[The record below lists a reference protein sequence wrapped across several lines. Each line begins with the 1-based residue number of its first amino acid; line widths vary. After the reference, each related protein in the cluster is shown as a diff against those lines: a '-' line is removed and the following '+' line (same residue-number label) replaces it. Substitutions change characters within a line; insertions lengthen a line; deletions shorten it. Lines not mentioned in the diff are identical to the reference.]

1 MQRIAIVGIGG
12 LFPGADG
19 SADQHLEEFWKNI
32 QTARDCSREVPADR
46 WLLSKKDAWAN
57 DLAPDKV
64 NSIRGCFLEPFQ
76 MDPEGLDIDKNVLE
90 KLDPL
95 FHVLLHAGRQAWQ
108 DTHSHN
114 LDKQRVGI
122 IIGNIVLPT
131 DGSSALSDELL
142 GYAFESQ
149 LLGNQ
154 IKASNKTESL
164 NRYVAGLPA
173 GVLAKA
179 MGFGGGS
186 YTLDAACASSLY
198 ALKYAVD
205 ELIAGRAD
213 AMLTGGLSR
222 PDCLY
227 TQMGFSA
234 LGAISKTGHC
244 SPFDHKG
251 DGLVVGEGAG
261 ILVLKR
267 LDDALRDN
275 DHIYA
280 TIAGIGLS
288 NDIGGNLM
296 SPDSEGQLRA
306 MRAAYHQADWS
317 PDDVD
322 FIECHG
328 TGTPIGDAV
337 EYQSLNTLWSE
348 QTKNKQGCVI
358 GSVKSNI
365 GHLLAAAGS
374 AGLIKVLLAMKYK
387 QLPPTANFET
397 ASAKIDLANSPFTV
411 LSQAE
416 DWEKRTGQTP
426 RRAAISAFG
435 FGGINAHV
443 LLEEWQA
450 KQAHPVKIT
459 DVKNDVSDIAIV
471 GMETQFGPW
480 KSLTAFKER
489 LFTSKQNFKPETASH
504 WWGIDNPDNIKGWFI
519 NEVNIPLGRY
529 RIPPTELN
537 EMLPQQLLMLEVA
550 ANALKDAGVKNLTK
564 KQSHSTGVFIGI
576 GLDLNTTN
584 YHFRWSILNRAKTW
598 ARQLDLNLN
607 EKELEEW
614 VQSLRDAA
622 NPALN
627 ANRTMGALGAIVASR
642 VARAFRIGGPGFTVS
657 GEESSGLRALEAGV
671 RALQRGELNMAIVGA
686 VDLAGDVRAVLAQHD
701 RRIYSDDNLI
711 GEGAAAFILKRH
723 EDALRDGDRIYSI
736 IKGLGAANG
745 GGADLNIPTE
755 VAYRQAFSNACKD
768 AKTELSKIGLFE
780 MHGSGHQQEEAME
793 TAALNALFNE
803 HKDKI
808 PHKITPVLSSI
819 KSKIGHTGAACGL
832 ASIAKASLSLYYKQL
847 TVQDESQYQSQYWL
861 RNKIDGP
868 RQTAVSAF
876 SIDGN
881 CLHAILEEAD
891 QNSGASTTET
901 PETLFSFHATSKESL
916 LENIKQLS
924 LLINSEALCK
934 NSLDEKQ
941 IIYALAKNWW
951 HKNRDEKQNEFTA
964 AIIISNENELTNS
977 LSRLQQAIEKNNS
990 IRTDGIYFS
999 NKPLGNEGKLAFV
1012 YPGSGNHFHGMG
1024 RELGQQWPVVLDR
1037 LDDENDSLASQFA
1050 NGRFWGLSCNNP
1062 WRAESE
1068 DPLSHE
1074 EVIFGQVWLGT
1085 FVSDVISQFNIK
1097 PDAIIGYSLGE
1108 TAGLF
1113 STRTWTDRDEM
1124 LRRIQETD
1132 LFVDALAGPCD
1143 AVRETWQL
1151 KDSETVDW
1159 LIGVVD
1165 RPAEEV
1171 KQALADHP
1179 RAYLLITNTPNECV
1193 VGGDRNEVLALV
1205 TDLHCGLH
1213 PVQGVTTVHCEVARP
1228 VKKPYRDL
1236 HLFETRP
1243 PRGITFYSGVLGKA
1257 YEVTRDSAADS
1268 VVEQAMQPFDY
1279 TKVIRS
1285 AYADGVRVFIEMGPG
1300 ATCSR
1305 MIDQILENKPH
1316 ITKAICVKNQDSVSN
1331 VLHCLGQLIAEHV
1344 PVDLRSLYE
1353 VEDSEPVVKP
1363 SPHISIPTG
1372 APCFNIPPLPRSST
1386 QDQDKHD
1393 ALQTPEAELI
1403 EVMPE
1408 TPASYTD
1415 TNNVYLLE
1423 TVMKQMQLTETARA
1437 EAQETFLRVS
1447 NGLTETLGQAL
1458 EMQMQLLKSSS
1469 TSKDFR
1475 ARSRKHHTDDCM
1487 DAGGRVT
1494 QEAKTEN
1501 RNIRLV
1507 HEDLSTGLTQ
1517 KSHENTACLFDRD
1530 QCMEIAIGSIGKIL
1544 GPKFA
1549 DIDQHPT
1556 RVRLPDEPLMLVDR
1570 IMEIHGK
1577 PDSLSSDLS
1586 TTGSLITEHDILPG
1600 AWYLDGGRM
1609 PTCIA
1614 VEAGQA
1620 DLFLS
1625 GYLGIDHITKGLAVY
1640 RLLDAKITFHGPLPK
1655 PNEIV
1660 RYNIHIDQF
1669 FKQDETYLFRF
1680 HFEGTVN
1687 GQPLLT
1693 MTEGCAGFFTQE
1705 ELDAGKGIVLTKLE
1719 TRSLT
1724 GIRPDDWQDP
1734 VPMQVESY
1742 NDEQLNALRQGK
1754 LGDCF
1759 GEAFS
1764 NLNLSKPAGLPGGRM
1779 TLVHRI
1785 LKLDPDAGRFGL
1797 GQIIGEADIHPDD
1810 WFLTCHFSDDQ
1821 VMPGT
1826 LMYECCLHTLR
1837 IYLLRMGWIGE
1848 QDEIVYEPVIGEIS
1862 QLKCRG
1868 QVVESTKKVQYEIT
1882 LKEIGYKDGDG
1893 TPYVLADALMT
1904 ADGKAVVQMNNMSV
1918 QLSGLDK
1925 QKIEACWQDQTTQA
1939 KKQTADKPVL
1949 FDFDSIY
1956 AFATGKPSDAF
1967 GDRYKVFDEERKI
1980 ARLPRPPY
1988 QFLDRITSIEN
1999 CEPWQLKAG
2008 GVIEAE
2014 YDVPGNAWYFQEDRQ
2029 VHMPFAVLLEV
2040 ALQPC
2045 GWLAAYLGSALTS
2058 DIDLSFRNLGGNGTQ
2073 LISVTPETGTLTTQ
2087 IKITNVSQ
2095 SGGMIIQNY
2104 DMEVRC
2110 DAGIVYQ
2117 GDTYFGFFSK
2127 QSLTDQVGIREST
2140 TYEPDEASVA
2150 RGTSFPYPDTAPYP
2164 DNMMRMINHVSLF
2177 DPQGGPNGLGFI
2189 RGTTEVNAESWFFQA
2204 HFYEDPVWPGSLG
2217 LESFIQLLKVV
2228 AFEQWGPEENLAQ
2241 CEFEVM
2247 ALNETHHW
2255 IYRGQII
2262 PKDEKVTVQA
2272 VITDIDQERKLIRAD
2287 GFLTVDGR
2295 IIYQMND
2302 FALRIT

>member
-19 SADQHLEEFWKNI
+19 STDQHLEEFWKNI
-32 QTARDCSREVPADR
+32 QTARDCTREVPADR
-46 WLLSKKDAWAN
+46 WLLKKEDARTVDQTSELTA
-57 DLAPDKV
+57 DKV
-64 NSIRGCFLEPFQ
+64 NSSRGCFLDSFQ
-76 MDPEGLDIDKNVLE
+76 LNTDNLDIDKEILE
-90 KLDPL
+90 QLDPL
-95 FHVLLHAGRQAWQ
+95 FHLLLHAGQEAWQ
-108 DTHSHN
+108 DCKHES

-131 DGSSALSDELL
+131 DASSTLADELL
-142 GYAFESQ
+142 GPVFEAQ
-149 LLGNQ
+149 ILGEKIQ
-154 IKASNKTESL
+154 AKNKTNSL

-198 ALKYAVD
+198 TLKYAVD
-205 ELIAGRAD
+205 ELIAGRTD
-213 AMLTGGLSR
+213 TMLTGGLSR

-234 LGAISKTGHC
+234 LGAISKSGHC

-306 MRAAYHQADWS
+306 MRAAYYQADWS

-322 FIECHG
+322 LIECHG

-337 EYQSLNTLWSE
+337 EFQSLISLWEE

-365 GHLLAAAGS
+365 GHLLTAAGS
-374 AGLIKVLLAMKYK
+374 AGLIKVLLAMKHQ

-397 ASAKIDLANSPFTV
+397 ASGKIDLTNSPFTV

-416 DWEKRTGQTP
+416 AWNKRTQQTP

-443 LLEEWQA
+443 LLEEWHAEQP
-450 KQAHPVKIT
+450 HPVKIT
-459 DVKNDVSDIAIV
+459 DGKNDVPDIAIV

-480 KSLTAFKER
+480 KSLAAFKER
-489 LFTSKQNFKPETASH
+489 LFTSKQDFKPETASH
-504 WWGIDNPDNIKGWFI
+504 WWGVDNPDHIKGWFI

-529 RIPPTELN
+529 RIPPAELK

-550 ANALKDAGVKNLTK
+550 ANALDDAGIKDLSK
-564 KQSHSTGVFIGI
+564 EQSNSTGVFIGI

-584 YHFRWSILNRAKTW
+584 FHFRWSVLNHAKTW
-598 ARQLDLNLN
+598 ARQLGLNLN

-614 VQSLRDAA
+614 TQSLGDAA
-622 NPALN
+622 SPALN
-627 ANRTMGALGAIVASR
+627 ANRTMGALGGIVASR
-642 VARAFRIGGPGFTVS
+642 IARAFRIGGPSFTVS

-671 RALQRGELNMAIVGA
+671 RALQRGELNTAIVGA
-686 VDLAGDVRAVLAQHD
+686 VDLAGDVRAALAQHD
-701 RRIYSDDNLI
+701 HRIYSDDNLI

-723 EDALRDGDRIYSI
+723 EDALRYGDRIYSI

-745 GGADLNIPTE
+745 GGADLIIPTKT
-755 VAYRQAFSNACKD
+755 AYQQAFGNACKD
-768 AKTELSKIGLFE
+768 AKTELSKIDLFE
-780 MHGSGHQQEEAME
+780 THGSGHQLEDAME
-793 TAALNALFNE
+793 AAALNALFDE

-808 PHKITPVLSSI
+808 PYKIAPVLSSI

-832 ASIAKASLSLYYKQL
+832 ASIAKASLSLFHKQL
-847 TVQDESQYQSQYWL
+847 SVLDQTQYWL

-868 RQTAVSAF
+868 RQAAVSAF

-891 QNSGASTTET
+891 HNSGASTTET
-901 PETLFSFHATSKESL
+901 TEALFSFHATSKESL
-916 LENIKQLS
+916 LETIKQLGS
-924 LLINSEALCK
+924 LGNS
-934 NSLDEKQ
+934 KQ
-941 IIYALAKNWW
+941 NIHALATNLWQ
-951 HKNRDEKQNEFTA
+951 KNRDEKQNEFTA
-964 AIIISNENELTNS
+964 AIVISNENELTNA
-977 LSRLQQAIEKNNS
+977 LSRLQQAIEKNDS
-990 IRTDGIYFS
+990 IHTDGIYFS

-1024 RELGQQWPVVLDR
+1024 RELGQQWPAVLDH

-1050 NGRFWGLSCNNP
+1050 NGRFWGRSCNNS

-1068 DPLSHE
+1068 HPLSHE

-1085 FVSDVISQFNIK
+1085 FVSDVISQFGIK

-1113 STRTWTDRDEM
+1113 STRTWTGRDEM

-1143 AVRETWQL
+1143 AVRDTWRL
-1151 KDSETVDW
+1151 NDSETVDW

-1165 RPAEEV
+1165 RPANEISL
-1171 KQALADHP
+1171 ALTEYP

-1193 VGGDRNEVLALV
+1193 VGGDRKEILALV
-1205 TDLHCGLH
+1205 TDLNCGLH
-1213 PVQGVTTVHCEVARP
+1213 PLQGVTTVHCEVAEP

-1236 HLFETRP
+1236 HLFETNP
-1243 PRGITFYSGVLGKA
+1243 PKEITFYSGVLGKT
-1257 YEVTRDSAADS
+1257 YKVTRDSAADS
-1268 VVEQAMQPFDY
+1268 IVEQAIQPFDY
-1279 TKVIRS
+1279 TKVIQS

-1305 MIDQILENKPH
+1305 MIDQILDDKLH
-1316 ITKAICVKNQDSVSN
+1316 IAKAICVKNQDSVSC

-1344 PVDLRSLYE
+1344 QVDTSPLYE
-1353 VEDSEPVVKP
+1353 VRELKHGVKP
-1363 SPHISIPTG
+1363 AVTITVPTG
-1372 APCFNIPPLPRSST
+1372 GQRFNIPPLPQPST
-1386 QDQDKHD
+1386 ADVHD
-1393 ALQTPEAELI
+1393 ANNVEQISKVSPTPEN
-1403 EVMPE
+1403 
-1408 TPASYTD
+1408 
-1415 TNNVYLLE
+1415 TNNVHLLKPVIE
-1423 TVMKQMQLTETARA
+1423 QMQLTEAARA

-1475 ARSRKHHTDDCM
+1475 ASSRKH
-1487 DAGGRVT
+1487 R
-1494 QEAKTEN
+1494 TEN
-1501 RNIRLV
+1501 RNIQLV
-1507 HEDLSTGLTQ
+1507 HEDSSTELTQ
-1517 KSHENTACLFDRD
+1517 RSHENTACLFDRD
-1530 QCMEIAIGSIGKIL
+1530 QCMEIAIGSIGKVL

-1549 DIDQHPT
+1549 DIDQHPS

-1570 IMEIHGK
+1570 IIEIHGE
-1577 PDSLSSDLS
+1577 PDSLSANLS

-1655 PNEIV
+1655 PGEAV

-1669 FKQDETYLFRF
+1669 FKQNETYLFRF

-1705 ELDAGKGIVLTKLE
+1705 ELDAGKGIVLTGLE
-1719 TRSLT
+1719 TRPQT
-1724 GIRPDDWQDP
+1724 GKRPDDWRAP

-1754 LGDCF
+1754 LCDCF

-1785 LKLDPDAGRFGL
+1785 LKLDPNAGRFGL
-1797 GQIIGEADIHPDD
+1797 GQITGEADIHPDD

-1837 IYLLRMGWIGE
+1837 VYLLRMGWVGE
-1848 QDEIVYEPVIGEIS
+1848 QNEIIYEPVIGEIS
-1862 QLKCRG
+1862 HLKCRG
-1868 QVVESTKKVQYEIT
+1868 QVIESTKKVQYEIT
-1882 LKEIGYKDGDG
+1882 LKEIGYKDGHG

-1904 ADGKAVVQMNNMSV
+1904 ADGKPIVQMNNMSV
-1918 QLSGLDK
+1918 QLSGLDR
-1925 QKIEACWQDQTTQA
+1925 QKIESCWQDQIIKQLV
-1939 KKQTADKPVL
+1939 KQTASKHIL

-1956 AFATGKPSDAF
+1956 AFAAGKPSEAF

-2008 GVIEAE
+2008 GIIEAE
-2014 YDVPGNAWYFQEDRQ
+2014 YDVPVDAWYFQEDRQ
-2029 VHMPFAVLLEV
+2029 ARLPFAVLLEV

-2104 DMEVRC
+2104 DMEIRC

-2127 QSLTDQVGIREST
+2127 QSLADQVGIREST
-2140 TYEPDEASVA
+2140 PFEPDATSVA

-2164 DNMMRMINHVSLF
+2164 DNMMRMISHVSLF

-2189 RGTTEVNAESWFFQA
+2189 RGTTEVNADSWFFQA

-2228 AFEQWGPEENLAQ
+2228 AIEQWGPEENPEQ

-2272 VITDIDQERKLIRAD
+2272 MITEIDHEKKFLRAD

>member
-1 MQRIAIVGIGG
+1 MQRIAIVGIGC
-12 LFPGADG
+12 LFPGADSLLG
-19 SADQHLEEFWKNI
+19 HHSSGHLDEFWKNI
-32 QTARDCSREVPADR
+32 QTARDCSREVPAGR

-64 NSIRGCFLEPFQ
+64 TSIRGCFLESFQ
-76 MDPEGLDIDKNVLE
+76 LDPEGLDIDKNVLE

-108 DTHSHN
+108 DTHSGN
-114 LDKQRVGI
+114 LDKQRVGVVV
-122 IIGNIVLPT
+122 GNIALPT
-131 DGSSALSDELL
+131 DASSALADEFL
-142 GYAFESQ
+142 GSAFESQ
-149 LLGNQ
+149 LLGKQ
-154 IKASNKTESL
+154 IETSNKTESL

-173 GVLAKA
+173 GILAKA
-179 MGFGGGS
+179 MGFGGSS

-205 ELIAGRAD
+205 ELIAYRTD
-213 AMLTGGLSR
+213 AMLTGGVSR

-234 LGAISKTGHC
+234 LGAISKIGHC
-244 SPFDHKG
+244 SPFDGKG

-267 LDDALRDN
+267 LEDALRDK

-322 FIECHG
+322 LIECHG

-348 QTKNKQGCVI
+348 QTNNKHGCVI

-365 GHLLAAAGS
+365 GHLLTAAGS
-374 AGLIKVLLAMKYK
+374 AGLIKVLLAMKHQ
-387 QLPPTANFET
+387 QLPPTANFKT
-397 ASAKIDLANSPFTV
+397 ASEKIDLTNSPFTV
-411 LSQAE
+411 LNRAE
-416 DWEKRTGQTP
+416 AWNKRTEQTP

-450 KQAHPVKIT
+450 EQPHPVKIT
-459 DVKNDVSDIAIV
+459 DEKNDVPDIAII

-480 KSLTAFKER
+480 KSLAAFKER
-489 LFTSKQNFKPETASH
+489 LFTSKQDFKPETASH
-504 WWGIDNPDNIKGWFI
+504 WWGVDNPDHIKGWFI
-519 NEVNIPLGRY
+519 NKVNIPIGRY
-529 RIPPTELN
+529 RIPPAELK

-550 ANALKDAGVKNLTK
+550 ANALEDAGIKGLSK
-564 KQSHSTGVFIGI
+564 DQSYSTGVFIGI

-584 YHFRWSILNRAKTW
+584 FHFRWSILNRAKSW

-607 EKELEEW
+607 KKELEEW
-614 VQSLRDAA
+614 TQSLRDAA
-622 NPALN
+622 SPVLN
-627 ANRTMGALGAIVASR
+627 ANRTMGALGGIVASR
-642 VARAFRIGGPGFTVS
+642 IARAFRIGGSSFTVS

-671 RALQRGELNMAIVGA
+671 RALQRGELNTAIVGA
-686 VDLAGDVRAVLAQHD
+686 VDLAGDVRAALAQHD

-723 EDALRDGDRIYSI
+723 EDALRNGDRIYSI

-745 GGADLNIPTE
+745 GGADLIIPTE
-755 VAYRQAFSNACKD
+755 TAYQQALVNACKD
-768 AKTELSKIGLFE
+768 AKTKLSKIGLFE
-780 MHGSGHQQEEAME
+780 THGSGHQQEKVMEA
-793 TAALNALFNE
+793 TALNALFNE
-803 HKDKI
+803 HEDKI
-808 PHKITPVLSSI
+808 PCVLSSV

-832 ASIAKASLSLYYKQL
+832 ASIAKASLSLFHKQL
-847 TVQDESQYQSQYWL
+847 TVLDQTQYWL

-868 RQTAVSAF
+868 RQAAVSAF

-881 CLHAILEEAD
+881 CLHAILGEAD

-901 PETLFSFHATSKESL
+901 TVTLFSFSATSKESL
-916 LENIKQLS
+916 LGTIKQLS
-924 LLINSEALCK
+924 SLVNSEQ
-934 NSLDEKQ
+934 N
-941 IIYALAKNWW
+941 IHALAKNWW
-951 HKNRDEKQNEFTA
+951 QKNRDKKQNEFTA
-964 AIIISNENELTNS
+964 AIVISNENELTDA
-977 LSRLQQAIEKNNS
+977 LSRLQQAIEKNVS
-990 IRTDGIYFS
+990 IHTDGIYFS
-999 NKPLGNEGKLAFV
+999 NNLLGIEGKLAFV
-1012 YPGSGNHFHGMG
+1012 YPGSGNHFYGMG
-1024 RELGQQWPVVLDR
+1024 RELGQQWPAVLDR
-1037 LDDENDSLASQFA
+1037 LDGENDYLASQFA
-1050 NGRFWGLSCNNP
+1050 NGKF

-1068 DPLSHE
+1068 NPLSHE

-1085 FVSDVISQFNIK
+1085 FISDIMSQFDIK

-1113 STRTWTDRDEM
+1113 STRTWSDRDEM
-1124 LRRIQETD
+1124 LRRIQKTD
-1132 LFVDALAGPCD
+1132 LFTEALAGPCY
-1143 AVRETWQL
+1143 AVRDAWQL
-1151 KDSETVDW
+1151 NDSETVDW

-1165 RPAEEV
+1165 RPADEV
-1171 KQALADHP
+1171 TQTLTEHP
-1179 RAYLLITNTPNECV
+1179 RAYLLITNSPNECV
-1193 VGGDRNEVLALV
+1193 VGGDRKAILALV
-1205 TDLHCGLH
+1205 ADLNCSLH
-1213 PVQGVTTVHCEVARP
+1213 PIQGVTTVHCEVAEP
-1228 VKKPYRDL
+1228 VKKPYREL
-1236 HLFETRP
+1236 HLFETHP
-1243 PRGITFYSGVLGKA
+1243 PKEVSFYSGILGKA

-1268 VVEQAMQPFDY
+1268 IVEQSMQPFDY
-1279 TKVIRS
+1279 TKVIQS
-1285 AYADGVRVFIEMGPG
+1285 AYADGVRIFIEMGPG

-1305 MIDQILENKPH
+1305 MVDQILDDKPH
-1316 ITKAICVKNQDSVSN
+1316 IAKAICVKNHDSVSN

-1344 PVDLRSLYE
+1344 QVDTSPLYE
-1353 VEDSEPVVKP
+1353 VREIKDAVKP
-1363 SPHISIPTG
+1363 ATAITVTTG
-1372 APCFNIPPLPRSST
+1372 AQRFNIPPLPQPST
-1386 QDQDKHD
+1386 ADVHHANNVEQISKVSP
-1393 ALQTPEAELI
+1393 TYEN
-1403 EVMPE
+1403 
-1408 TPASYTD
+1408 
-1415 TNNVYLLE
+1415 TNNVRSLE
-1423 TVMKQMQLTETARA
+1423 PVIEQIQLTEATRA
-1437 EAQETFLRVS
+1437 KVQETFLRVS
-1447 NGLTETLGQAL
+1447 NGITETLGQAL
-1458 EMQMQLLKSSS
+1458 SIQTALLQGPSLQSASVDPIQLEPSIPREPDKQ
-1469 TSKDFR
+1469 
-1475 ARSRKHHTDDCM
+1475 
-1487 DAGGRVT
+1487 V
-1494 QEAKTEN
+1494 
-1501 RNIRLV
+1501 
-1507 HEDLSTGLTQ
+1507 
-1517 KSHENTACLFDRD
+1517 LFDRD
-1530 QCMEIAIGSIGKIL
+1530 SCIEIAIGSIGKVL
-1544 GPKFA
+1544 GEKFA
-1549 DIDQHPT
+1549 DIDHHPS

-1570 IMEIHGK
+1570 IIEIHGE
-1577 PDSLSSDLS
+1577 PDSLSSNLS
-1586 TTGSLITEHDILPG
+1586 TTGSLITEHDVLPG
-1600 AWYLDGGRM
+1600 VWYLDGGRM

-1625 GYLGIDHITKGLAVY
+1625 GYLGIDHITRGLAVY

-1655 PNEIV
+1655 PGEII

-1693 MTEGCAGFFTQE
+1693 MTEGCAGFFTQD
-1705 ELDAGKGIVLTKLE
+1705 ELDAGKGIVLTGLE
-1719 TRSLT
+1719 TSPQT
-1724 GIRPDDWQDP
+1724 GKRPDDWRAP
-1734 VPMQVESY
+1734 VAMQVESY

-1785 LKLDPDAGRFGL
+1785 LKLDSDAGRFGL
-1797 GQIIGEADIHPDD
+1797 GQITGEADIHPDD

-1837 IYLLRMGWIGE
+1837 VYLLRMGWVGE
-1848 QDEIVYEPVIGEIS
+1848 EDEIVYEPVIGEIS

-1868 QVVESTKKVQYEIT
+1868 QVIGSTKKVQYEIT
-1882 LKEIGYKDGDG
+1882 LKEIGYKDGHG

-1904 ADGKAVVQMNNMSV
+1904 ADGKPVVQMNNMSV

-1925 QKIEACWQDQTTQA
+1925 QKIEACWRGQTTTQA
-1939 KKQTADKPVL
+1939 KKQTASNRIL

-1956 AFATGKPSDAF
+1956 AFATGKPSEAF
-1967 GDRYKVFDEERKI
+1967 GDRYKVFDEKRKI

-1988 QFLDRITSIEN
+1988 QFLDRITSIKN

-2014 YDVPGNAWYFQEDRQ
+2014 YDVPIDAWYFQENRQ
-2029 VHMPFAVLLEV
+2029 TRMPFAVLLEV

-2073 LISVTPETGTLTTQ
+2073 LLAVTPNAGILTTS

-2104 DMEVRC
+2104 NMEVRGN
-2110 DAGIVYQ
+2110 AGIVYQ
-2117 GDTYFGFFSK
+2117 GDTYFGFFTK
-2127 QSLTDQVGIREST
+2127 QSLIEQVGIRDT
-2140 TYEPDEASVA
+2140 TPYEPDETSYA
-2150 RGTSFPYPDTAPYP
+2150 RGISFPYPDTAPYP
-2164 DNMMRMINHVSLF
+2164 KNMMRMISHVSLF

-2189 RGTTEVNAESWFFQA
+2189 RGTTGVNAESWFFQA

-2217 LESFIQLLKVV
+2217 LESFIQLLKFV
-2228 AFEQWGPEENLAQ
+2228 AIERWGSKEKPEQ
-2241 CEFEVM
+2241 CEFETM
-2247 ALNETHHW
+2247 ALNEKHHW

-2262 PKDEKVTVQA
+2262 PKDEEVTVQA
-2272 VITDIDQERKLIRAD
+2272 VITSIDQDSKLIRAD